1 MAISTKK
8 WTQKVIKCTTS
19 VLYQEKWINFHPC
32 TSESSEPQASES
44 YSRPAQRKFACFSK

>member
-19 VLYQEKWINFHPC
+19 VLYQEKWINFRPC
-32 TSESSEPQASES
+32 TSELSEPQASES
-44 YSRPAQRKFACFSK
+44 HSRPAQRKFVCF